1 MIIQGGGS
9 AQSVGSVATWAVVS
23 FLKSPNINGKFP
35 GTTERVLF
43 EAISN
48 PSHTHTGTGW
58 KRLGWQRFRVDHKLT
73 ETVNTES
80 QAQRTE

>member
-48 PSHTHTGTGW
+48 PIPHPHRHRMEEAWLAEVQSGPQSH
-58 KRLGWQRFRVDHKLT
+58 
-73 ETVNTES
+73 
-80 QAQRTE
+80 